1 MNFPWIDLTTPF
13 LSAIRIIVG
22 IGGFFVGY
30 LFSSPFWRIGYWLR
44 YRKSISTTGLLFW
57 GRLLTGVTLG
67 TALYFFLPLG
77 GFGPGGGGT
86 GTGTGK
92 GNGVGPG
99 IDNQPGKGIVGQA
112 PTKGATTSQRKVVT
126 IELLGGE
133 RYKHDGKYYLID
145 RKEPAVDKGQ
155 VEELLTVGSRSKL
168 EIQLL
173 FTSQSVHTK
182 HPAAEAIRNLA
193 DKYQVPH
200 VDHVETLAPGPNP

>member
-1 MNFPWIDLTTPF
+1 VSFPGIDLTTPF
-13 LSAIRIIVG
+13 FSVIRIIVG

-30 LFSSPFWRIGYWLR
+30 FFSGPFWGLGYWLR
-44 YRKSISTTGLLFW
+44 YRKSIKTTGLLFW
-57 GRLLTGVTLG
+57 AKLLSGVLLG

-86 GTGTGK
+86 GTGAGK

-99 IDNQPGKGIVGQA
+99 IDNQPGKGVIGPMAQ
-112 PTKGATTSQRKVVT
+112 KGATTSQRKVVT

-145 RKEPAVDKGQ
+145 RKEPAVDKGA
-155 VEELLTVGSRSKL
+155 VEDLLKANPNKL

-182 HPAAEAIRNLA
+182 HPAVEAIRNLA
-193 DKYQVPH
+193 RQYQAPIL
-200 VDHVETLAPGPNP
+200 ETIEADPRKD